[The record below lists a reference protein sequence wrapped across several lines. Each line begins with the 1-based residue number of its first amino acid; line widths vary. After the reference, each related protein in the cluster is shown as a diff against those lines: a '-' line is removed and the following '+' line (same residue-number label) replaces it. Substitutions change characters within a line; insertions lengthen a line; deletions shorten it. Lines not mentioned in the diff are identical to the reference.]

1 MTRKMKRAVLQ
12 ARAKKAERSTRN
24 ARTYSD
30 PGDGSEERRRFLLRL
45 VQLLQK
51 RLNFAL
57 AEDRNAVCF

>member
-1 MTRKMKRAVLQ
+1 MTQKMKRAVLQ
-12 ARAKKAERSTRN
+12 ARAKKRSAPTRN
-24 ARTYSD
+24 APTYSEL
-30 PGDGSEERRRFLLRL
+30 GNGSEERRRFLLRL